1 MTIDKGIFI
10 RNIYHMLSYAFQEL
24 RNNNYENIA
33 KEDFE
38 RIFDLFAEILFKGVS
53 MQLKQGLCKEYI
65 EKHESLPT
73 LKGHI
78 DINNTVRN
86 KIQRK
91 NILACDYD
99 ELSENNRL
107 NQIIK
112 STILKLVRHRDVDKK
127 RKAQLFKL
135 LPFFSEINEINLG
148 DIKWNMLRFQ
158 RNNQS
163 YKMLM
168 NICYFIN
175 SEILMTTEQGNY
187 RMLTFSD
194 ENMNKLYERFVLEY
208 YKQEHKKEIKVN
220 ADKIDW
226 NITQGN
232 GMIDFLPTMQSDITL
247 RKGGKTL
254 IIDTK
259 YYSRM
264 TQQHFD
270 KAKIHSRNMYQIFT
284 YVKNEDV
291 NNIGN
296 VSGLLL
302 YAKTNEEIVP
312 NLSTEIGGN
321 KFYVQ
326 TLDLNQDFEEIKK
339 QLDSICNNYL

>member
-10 RNIYHMLSYAFQEL
+10 HNIYYMLSYAFQEL

-38 RIFDLFAEILFKGVS
+38 RILDLFAEILFRGVS
-53 MQLKQGLCKEYI
+53 MQLKQGLHKEYI

-78 DINNTVRN
+78 NINNTIRN
-86 KIQRK
+86 KVQQK
-91 NILACDYD
+91 NLLACDYD
-99 ELSENNRL
+99 ELSENNQL

-112 STILKLVRHRDVDKK
+112 STILKLVKHSDVDKK
-127 RKAQLFKL
+127 RKSQLFKL
-135 LPFFSEINEINLG
+135 LPFFSGINEINLKN
-148 DIKWNMLRFQ
+148 IKWNMLHFQ

-163 YKMLM
+163 YKMLI

-194 ENMNKLYERFVLEY
+194 DNINKLYERFVLEY
-208 YKQEHKKEIKVN
+208 YKQEHKEIKVN

-226 NITQGN
+226 NITKEN
-232 GMIDFLPTMQSDITL
+232 SIIDFLPTMQSDITL
-247 RKGGKTL
+247 RKGDKTL

-259 YYSRM
+259 YYNRM
-264 TQQHFD
+264 TQQHFN
-270 KAKIHSRNMYQIFT
+270 KAKIHSVNMYQIFT

-291 NNIGN
+291 NNNGN

-326 TLDLNQDFEEIKK
+326 TLDLNQNFETIKK
-339 QLDSICNNYL
+339 QLNTICDEYL

>member
-1 MTIDKGIFI
+1 MTIDMGIFI
-10 RNIYHMLSYAFQEL
+10 RNIYYMLSYAFQEL

-78 DINNTVRN
+78 DINNTIRN

-135 LPFFSEINEINLG
+135 LPFFCEINEINLG

-194 ENMNKLYERFVLEY
+194 DNMNKLYERFVLEY
-208 YKQEHKKEIKVN
+208 YKQEHKEIKVN

-226 NITQGN
+226 NITQEN
-232 GMIDFLPTMQSDITL
+232 SMIDFLPAMQSDITL
-247 RKGGKTL
+247 RKGEKTL

-270 KAKIHSRNMYQIFT
+270 KAKIHSVNMYQIFS

-291 NNIGN
+291 NNTGN

-326 TLDLNQDFEEIKK
+326 TLDLKQDFEKIKK